1 MVQETYLITGAGT
14 GFGKGIAFG
23 LAEQG
28 KKVIAGVET
37 MSEVSALEKEAQEKK
52 VDIQVEKL
60 DVTNPADR
68 ERAWTWDVDVLLNNA
83 GVSEGGSLADIPEER
98 LRNQFEVN
106 VFGPILLT
114 QKFAKAMAKKQ
125 RGKIVFMSSVSGL
138 MADPLS
144 GPYGGSK
151 FALEAFAESLSKE
164 LQEFKVQ
171 VAVINPGPYLTG
183 FNDREFEAWRMWR
196 DNPEERLFDYE
207 QLAFPYEQLDP
218 EDVIKEAIKVLT
230 GETNDYR
237 NVVPKAMVPMV
248 KKRQKEL
255 WDKKYDENL
264 GERNELV
271 QKSIDI
277 EPATTPVKGIVNK
290 IKDKL

>member
-1 MVQETYLITGAGT
+1 MVQETFLITGAGT
-14 GFGKGIAFG
+14 GFGKGIALG

-37 MSEVSALEKEAQEKK
+37 MSEVSALENEAKERKI
-52 VDIQVEKL
+52 DIQVEKL
-60 DVTNPADR
+60 DVTDPADR

-83 GVSEGGSLADIPEER
+83 GISEGGSLADIPEER

-114 QKFAKAMAKKQ
+114 QKIAKAMVKKQ

-151 FALEAFAESLSKE
+151 FTLEAFAESLSKE
-164 LQEFKVQ
+164 LQEFNVQ

-183 FNDREFEAWRMWR
+183 FNDREFEAWRTWR
-196 DNPEERLFDYE
+196 DNPAERLFDYE

-218 EDVIKEAIKVLT
+218 EELIKEGIKVLT

-237 NVVPKAMVPMV
+237 NVVPKAMSAMI

-255 WDKKYDENL
+255 WHKKSDENL
-264 GERNELV
+264 GERHELV

>member
-1 MVQETYLITGAGT
+1 MVKETFLITGAGT
-14 GFGKGIAFG
+14 GFGKGIALG

-37 MSEVSALEKEAQEKK
+37 MSEVSALENEAKEKNI
-52 VDIQVEKL
+52 DIQVEKL
-60 DVTNPADR
+60 DVTDPADR

-83 GVSEGGSLADIPEER
+83 GISEGGSLADIPEER

-114 QKFAKAMAKKQ
+114 QKIAKAMVKKQ

-151 FALEAFAESLSKE
+151 FALEAFSESLSKE
-164 LQEFKVQ
+164 LQEFNVQ

-183 FNDREFEAWRMWR
+183 FNDREFEAWRTWR
-196 DNPEERLFDYE
+196 DDPAERLFDYE

-218 EDVIKEAIKVLT
+218 EELIKEGIKVLT

-237 NVVPKAMVPMV
+237 NVVPKAMSAMI

-255 WDKKYDENL
+255 WDKKSDENL
-264 GERNELV
+264 GERHELV
-271 QKSIDI
+271 QKSMDI